1 MRNVSLLAVSGL
13 LITASLSGACARSV
27 GEPLRGNNDFS
38 RSTARD
44 LPVNEQIIDENQGTD
59 VVTEEPVADDPLK
72 AELVATISF
81 ASEQAYLTADAGLA
95 HDRVAAE
102 SFAVAL
108 ADAAALVQ
116 QRAVEIQSAAGTT
129 EECGCGGCSEV
140 PVATP
145 EVDDAVLF
153 SALAAEAAADVA
165 SELDPPSET
174 VCSGGCGGGCS
185 EQPGTVDEVA
195 LGAAIDA
202 ATDAGEGCAAAGAAL
217 ETAPL

>member
-1 MRNVSLLAVSGL
+1 MRVVVSLFAVSGL
-13 LITASLSGACARSV
+13 LLSGACARTS
-27 GEPLRGNNDFS
+27 GEPLRSQSFS
-38 RSTARD
+38 RETARD
-44 LPVNEQIIDENQGTD
+44 LPVSDRVVDELDEGTD
-59 VVTEEPVADDPLK
+59 VVAEEPVADDPLM

-81 ASEQAYLTADAGLA
+81 ASDQAYLTADAGLA
-95 HDRVAAE
+95 HDRVSAE
-102 SFAVAL
+102 NFAVAL

-116 QRAVEIQSAAGTT
+116 QRAVEIQSAAGTV

-153 SALAAEAAADVA
+153 SALAAQAAADVA
-165 SELDPPSET
+165 TELNPPTET

-195 LGAAIDA
+195 LGNAIDA
-202 ATDAGEGCAAAGAAL
+202 ATDAGEGCAAAGDAL
-217 ETAPL
+217 EATPL